1 MERESKELLVC
12 AALLSCAVG
21 CSPSGA
27 GEVPAA
33 PLPTHTL
40 VYGGDVT
47 LGRGFNEA
55 LHDEEAR
62 GKVFGDI
69 AGRIAG
75 ADIALVNA
83 EGVIASGG
91 YFSDKGEPRPYRF
104 RAHPSAV
111 EVFAKAG
118 VDVVTVGNNHAGDY
132 GPEAFVEM
140 LDRLLHAGIG
150 YAGGGYDLEDARRPS
165 YHRAGDAVVAVVGVD
180 LTVSRTQAAT
190 KEKAG
195 PHSFDAFRTDRNDD
209 RIVKEPARALK
220 EARSHAH
227 AVLPSPHR
235 GDNWTDAPTPELR
248 RLAKRLVRAGYDGII
263 GHSSHW
269 YHGVELIDGK
279 PVVYDAG
286 NLIVD
291 YGGGDKAHRAF
302 LWELTFTR
310 AGITRIAGTPL
321 WLERNSVGAAQGK
334 RRDEL
339 IEGVIGKSL
348 ALDTSLVARGGLVEL
363 ACDPGPIAGPPE
375 ISDPPVRARPASVR
389 LAPDQPVL
397 ERLPERAV
405 PVNVAFPG
413 GPVLVGYELIASE
426 LTVPK
431 AGQIVGLYWQTDAP
445 VTRRFKVHVEG
456 RGKTPAGAVGKSV
469 DTHLPADWLL
479 PADQWPVGK
488 IVQDWTLLRLTQ
500 APEGEAEFF
509 VGLHDKGLVEPT
521 SSDVPLDGG
530 KPVPIGRAVFRK
542 GARRLLDIW
551 EDHLEAR
558 AVTRP

>member
-1 MERESKELLVC
+1 MEREMKGSLVC
-12 AALLSCAVG
+12 AALLSFAVG
-21 CSPSGA
+21 CAASGG
-27 GEVPAA
+27 GEAPAE
-33 PLPTHTL
+33 PLPAHTL
-40 VYGGDVT
+40 IYGGDVT
-47 LGRGFNEA
+47 LGRGFNHA
-55 LHDEEAR
+55 LHDEKAR

-69 AGRIAG
+69 AGRLAG

-83 EGVIASGG
+83 EGVSASGG
-91 YFSDKGEPRPYRF
+91 YFSDKGEPRPYMF
-104 RAHPSAV
+104 RAHPRAV
-111 EVFAKAG
+111 EMLAAAG
-118 VDVVTVGNNHAGDY
+118 IDMVTVGNNHAGDY

-140 LDRLLHAGIG
+140 LDRLLLAGVG

-195 PHSFDAFRTDRNDD
+195 PLFFDAFRTDRNED
-209 RIVKEPARALK
+209 RIVKELTRALK
-220 EARSHAH
+220 EARRHAH
-227 AVLPSPHR
+227 VVLLSPHW
-235 GDNWTDAPTPELR
+235 GDNWKDAPTPELR

-279 PVVYDAG
+279 PVIYDAG

-291 YGGGDKAHRAF
+291 YGGGDRAHRAF

-310 AGITRIAGTPL
+310 AGVTGIAGTPL
-321 WLERNSVGAAQGK
+321 WLGRNTVNAAQGK

-339 IEGVIGKSL
+339 IEGVIDGSL
-348 ALDTSLVARGGLVEL
+348 ALGTRLVARGGVVEL
-363 ACDPGPIAGPPE
+363 ACDPGPIAGPKE
-375 ISDPPVRARPASVR
+375 AVDPPKRPAPATAR
-389 LAPDQPVL
+389 LAPDQPVM
-397 ERLPERAV
+397 ESLPKTAV

-431 AGQIVGLYWQTDAP
+431 AGQIVGLYWRTDTP
-445 VTRRFKVHVEG
+445 VTRPFEVHVEG
-456 RGKTPAGAVGKSV
+456 RGKTPGGAIGKSI

-479 PADQWPVGK
+479 PADEWPVGK
-488 IVQDWTLLRLTQ
+488 IVQDWTLLRLKQ
-500 APEGEAEFF
+500 APDGEAEFF
-509 VGLHDKGLVEPT
+509 AGLHDGGLVEPT

-530 KPVPIGRAVFRK
+530 RLVPIGSAVFRK

-551 EDHLEAR
+551 EDYLEAR